1 VATLVLRRAGFR
13 RPRWVPSTRVG
24 AVCVVNVV
32 SVLNYK
38 GGVGKT
44 TIAANLGAA
53 LGARGYRVLLVDMDP
68 QASLTLSFYGAD
80 EFDRALA
87 GGRTV
92 LHWFQSWLTERDP
105 LALPDLVVTPPRVNQ
120 LIEAGGGRVD
130 LIASHLGLIDVDL
143 DLAAYVGGSA
153 FDVSSSGFLWV
164 HRLLADALEEAPF
177 ADYDVVLID
186 CAPNFNMVTRI
197 AVVASSHVVIPA
209 KADYLST
216 LGIDYLRRKL
226 SDLVRDYNDA
236 AGAQDIDPAILGVIF
251 TMIQF
256 AGDAP
261 IIAVRN
267 YVTQT
272 EQYAVPI
279 FRQMI
284 RESKTLF
291 ATAGERGVPAVLL
304 GSGNP
309 NVLAELHQLTDEFVE
324 KLKL

>member
-1 VATLVLRRAGFR
+1 MSLV
-13 RPRWVPSTRVG
+13 S
-24 AVCVVNVV
+24 VV

-44 TIAANLGAA
+44 TITANLGADLA
-53 LGARGYRVLLVDMDP
+53 ARGYRVLLIDMDP
-68 QASLTLSFYGAD
+68 QASLTLSFYAAD
-80 EFDRALA
+80 EFDRAFTS
-87 GGRTV
+87 GRTM
-92 LHWFQSWLTERDP
+92 LHWFQSWLDEQDP
-105 LALPDLVVTPPRVNQ
+105 VELAEFVVTPPRVNQ
-120 LIEAGGGRVD
+120 LVCETGGQLD

-143 DLAAYVGGSA
+143 DLAAFVGGSR

-164 HRLLADALEEAPF
+164 HRLLADALSEAPF
-177 ADYDVVLID
+177 ADYDVILID
-186 CAPNFNMVTRI
+186 CAPNFNMVTRT
-197 AVVASSHVVIPA
+197 AVVASDHIVIPA

-226 SDLVRDYNDA
+226 AELVRDYNDA
-236 AGAQDIDPAILGVIF
+236 AGAEDIDPDILGVIF

-256 AGDAP
+256 AAESP

-291 ATAGERGVPAVLL
+291 TSAGERGVPAVLL
-304 GSGNP
+304 GGANP
-309 NVLAELHQLTDEFVE
+309 NVLAELQQLTDEFIE
-324 KLKL
+324 KIKL

>member
-1 VATLVLRRAGFR
+1 MSLV
-13 RPRWVPSTRVG
+13 S
-24 AVCVVNVV
+24 VV

-44 TIAANLGAA
+44 TITANLGADLA
-53 LGARGYRVLLVDMDP
+53 ARGYRVLLIDMDP
-68 QASLTLSFYGAD
+68 QASLTLSFYAAD
-80 EFDRALA
+80 EFDRTFT
-87 GGRTV
+87 GSRTM
-92 LHWFQSWLTERDP
+92 LHWFQSWLDEQDP
-105 LALPDLVVTPPRVNQ
+105 IELAEFVVTPPRVNQ
-120 LIEAGGGRVD
+120 LIRDSGGQLD

-143 DLAAYVGGSA
+143 DLAAFVGGSR
-153 FDVSSSGFLWV
+153 FDVSSSSFLWV
-164 HRLLADALEEAPF
+164 HRLLADSLGEAPF
-177 ADYDVVLID
+177 ADYDVILID
-186 CAPNFNMVTRI
+186 CAPNFNMVTRT
-197 AVVASSHVVIPA
+197 AVVASDHIVIPA

-226 SDLVRDYNDA
+226 SELVRDYNDA
-236 AGAQDIDPAILGVIF
+236 AGAEDIDPDVLGVIF

-256 AGDAP
+256 AGDSP

-291 ATAGERGVPAVLL
+291 TTAGERGVPAVLL
-304 GSGNP
+304 GGGNP
-309 NVLAELHQLTDEFVE
+309 NVLAELQQLTDEFIE
-324 KLKL
+324 KIKL